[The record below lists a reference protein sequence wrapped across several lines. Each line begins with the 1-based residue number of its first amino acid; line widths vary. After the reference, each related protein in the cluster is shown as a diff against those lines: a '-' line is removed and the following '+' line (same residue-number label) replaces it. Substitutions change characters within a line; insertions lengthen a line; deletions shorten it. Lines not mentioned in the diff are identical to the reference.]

1 MAFVSTTHCGTFCV
15 TRDVVGRGILDAQPV
30 GADIIRPPHGGTGL
44 RRPHFLSK
52 ESGGKERAGRGIS
65 ISPALHPPLK
75 TTNQGGAAAP
85 PYWMYPP
92 SCPTGNVPAAAPY
105 FVTGPPLGAGDHRS
119 PLRGAR
125 RPRRAVS
132 KPHQLPWYFSG
143 MAPAAARRAK
153 PVQRNNHQGLRGNPD
168 ACHPGRGSACNVIS
182 RRAGGNA
189 SPVLAD
195 QTQPTAAMSP
205 RFGGCRG
212 HTPALSFPP
221 LSFGKKAVPR
231 PSRRRRGRFR

>member
-1 MAFVSTTHCGTFCV
+1 M

-119 PLRGAR
+119 PLREAR

-132 KPHQLPWYFSG
+132 KPQQPPRYFSG
-143 MAPAAARRAK
+143 MVPTAARRAK
-153 PVQRNNHQGLRGNPD
+153 PVQRSCSQGLQGNPD
-168 ACHPGRGSACNVIS
+168 ACHPRRGSAS
-182 RRAGGNA
+182 SDTAGKTGGNA
-189 SPVLAD
+189 RLVFALSV
-195 QTQPTAAMSP
+195 QSTAAMGSGS
-205 RFGGCRG
+205 RAR
-212 HTPALSFPP
+212 
-221 LSFGKKAVPR
+221 R
-231 PSRRRRGRFR
+231 PWWFSRRF

>member
-1 MAFVSTTHCGTFCV
+1 MCLWTTWWAVPTTG
-15 TRDVVGRGILDAQPV
+15 RLSGRGDLWSPGQW
-30 GADIIRPPHGGTGL
+30 RPGL

-119 PLRGAR
+119 PLREAR

-132 KPHQLPWYFSG
+132 KPQQPPRYFSG
-143 MAPAAARRAK
+143 MVPTAARRAK
-153 PVQRNNHQGLRGNPD
+153 PVQRSNPQGLQGNPD
-168 ACHPGRGSACNVIS
+168 ACLPRRGSAS
-182 RRAGGNA
+182 SDTAGKTGGNA
-189 SPVLAD
+189 RLVFALSV
-195 QTQPTAAMSP
+195 QSTAAMGSGS
-205 RFGGCRG
+205 RAR
-212 HTPALSFPP
+212 
-221 LSFGKKAVPR
+221 R
-231 PSRRRRGRFR
+231 PWWFSRRF

>member
-92 SCPTGNVPAAAPY
+92 SCPTGNVPAAA
-105 FVTGPPLGAGDHRS
+105 
-119 PLRGAR
+119 
-125 RPRRAVS
+125 
-132 KPHQLPWYFSG
+132 
-143 MAPAAARRAK
+143 RRAK
-153 PVQRNNHQGLRGNPD
+153 PVQRSCSQGLQGNPD
-168 ACHPGRGSACNVIS
+168 ACHPRRGSACNVTVYKT
-182 RRAGGNA
+182 GGDARLVFAN
-189 SPVLAD
+189 
-195 QTQPTAAMSP
+195 QTQRTAAMSP
-205 RFGGCRG
+205 RIGGLGSKAPGAPSMKINAKPPQNRRSP
-212 HTPALSFPP
+212 PAL
-221 LSFGKKAVPR
+221 LSPHFFGKKWGR
-231 PSRRRRGRFR
+231 PPRRRAPGGAPGNRTARQGCRALRLRLRPHWAGG